1 MCVINSDYGK
11 RQNDRMLSFL
21 SDRSEWTTHCD
32 ESWQLLLGDVLNL
45 LPLTE
50 RDADLSGLPKCRRK
64 PVDLTIRFGQE

>member
-1 MCVINSDYGK
+1 
-11 RQNDRMLSFL
+11 MLSFL